1 MPKPPAP
8 SPALAVHPNNNRIRQ
23 VARSCRPKLFDA
35 ARRRVFLDWFGAT
48 CNVTL
53 SAEKA
58 GVAYQTVYKHRRKDA
73 AFAEAWDEALA
84 QGYAAL
90 EAGLLSDAVAAE
102 IGNDGI
108 EEDGGSSAPATSP
121 LTFEQRMALL
131 REYRRA
137 DGGRGPRLVG
147 KHPPLPPHIASPEE
161 AEAALI
167 KRLKHF
173 AMRVAEADAE
183 GHSVLDPPGRCATSG
198 IPITR
203 CDDGTAA

>member
-1 MPKPPAP
+1 MPKKPNA
-8 SPALAVHPNNNRIRQ
+8 SPLVVNPGKNRIAQ
-23 VARSCRPKLFDA
+23 VARPSPRKLFDST
-35 ARRRVFLDWFGAT
+35 RRRVFLDWFAAT
-48 CNVTL
+48 CNVCL

-58 GVAYQTVYKHRRKDA
+58 GVNYRTVYKHRRKDS

-90 EAGLLSDAVAAE
+90 EAGLVSDAVAAE
-102 IGNDGI
+102 IGKASID
-108 EEDGGSSAPATSP
+108 EDGEPATPAQSP

-131 REYRRA
+131 KEYRRA
-137 DGGRGPRLVG
+137 DGGRGPRAVG
-147 KHPPLPPHIASPEE
+147 KAPSQPGHVASPEE

-183 GHSVLDPPGRCATSG
+183 GRSVLDPPLRCASSG
-198 IPITR
+198 IPITKGG
-203 CDDGTAA
+203 DGTAE

>member
-1 MPKPPAP
+1 MTKQPPDSLPLTIHP
-8 SPALAVHPNNNRIRQ
+8 SNNRLTQ
-23 VARSCRPKLFDA
+23 VARINRQKQFDEGRKA
-35 ARRRVFLDWFGAT
+35 IFLEWFAAT

-58 GVAYQTVYKHRRKDA
+58 GITYQTVYKHRRKDT

-90 EAGLLSDAVAAE
+90 EAGLLADAIAAE
-102 IGNDGI
+102 IAKTAETGVEG
-108 EEDGGSSAPATSP
+108 EAPPAQSP
-121 LTFEQRMALL
+121 LSFEQRMALL
-131 REYRRA
+131 KEYRRV
-137 DGGRGPRLVG
+137 DGNRGPRGVG
-147 KHPPLPPHIASPEE
+147 KAPSQSPYIATPAE

-183 GHSVLDPPGRCATSG
+183 GRSVLDEPRTSTSG
-198 IPITR
+198 IPIIKA
-203 CDDGTAA
+203 DNGKSE

>member
-1 MPKPPAP
+1 THP
-8 SPALAVHPNNNRIRQ
+8 SHNRLTQ
-23 VARSCRPKLFDA
+23 VARINRPKLFDA
-35 ARRRVFLDWFGAT
+35 KRKALFLEWFAAT

-58 GVAYQTVYKHRRKDA
+58 GINYRTAYKHRRKDS

-90 EAGLLSDAVAAE
+90 EAGLLAEAIAAE
-102 IGNDGI
+102 IAKIAEGDEQG
-108 EEDGGSSAPATSP
+108 EAPSPASP
-121 LTFEQRMALL
+121 LSFEQRMALFK
-131 REYRRA
+131 EYRRT
-137 DGGRGPRLVG
+137 DGGRGPRAVG
-147 KHPPLPPHIASPEE
+147 KFAAVAPRGGTPAE

-183 GHSVLDPPGRCATSG
+183 GRTVLDEPARCSRSG
-198 IPITR
+198 IPVTR
-203 CDDGTAA
+203 ADDGTDK